1 MIAVTN
7 LVKAYGSQILFSNV
21 NFQLNPGC
29 RYGLV
34 GANGSGKSTLAR
46 IIAGDEEQ
54 SDAAGD
60 PAGGGGRGALAGP
73 R

>member
-7 LVKAYGSQILFSNV
+7 LVKAYGSQVLFSNV

-34 GANGSGKSTLAR
+34 GAK
-46 IIAGDEEQ
+46 
-54 SDAAGD
+54 
-60 PAGGGGRGALAGP
+60 P
-73 R
+73 